1 MIQYIDGKQVRN
13 MFVSGANN
21 LKNHKDLVD
30 KLNVFPVPDGDT
42 GTNMSL
48 TISCAIKELNK
59 VEKDDIG
66 QLGKALSKG
75 SLMGARGNSGVI
87 LSQIIRGIAQSIDGK
102 EMLTSMDIAKAL
114 KNGSDIAYK
123 AVIKPVEG
131 TILTVVR
138 ESSEYA
144 LKAAVLEEDIIE
156 FMKLLVKEANNS
168 LNRTPELLHALKEAG
183 VVDSG
188 GKGLVLVYEGML
200 KSLEGQFVESQEIQ
214 TTETTSV
221 QVENRLST
229 EDIKFQYCTE
239 FILETDKISDL
250 KMRDIMIKYGD
261 SLVVVGDDGIIKVHV
276 HTNTPGTVLQEAL
289 AYGQLLTIK
298 IENMKLQH
306 ENKVIKDA
314 QQDKEVSEQA
324 AVSEEPK
331 EFGFIAT
338 SMGDGLAKIFKDFGV
353 DHIIE
358 GGQTMNPS
366 TEDFMNAIDKM
377 NANNIII
384 LPNNS
389 NIIMAANQ
397 AKDLSDKNIIVIPT
411 KNVSQ
416 AFAALVNFDA
426 DLTLEENEANMLDAL
441 STVKNGQ
448 VTYAV
453 RNTVI
458 NDVEVKEGNII
469 GLGEGKLLSAGD
481 DIDEITTQLVESL
494 VDEDSAIIT
503 LFYGEDIQEEQAEA
517 LRESLEEKFEDI
529 DIELYYG
536 GQPIYYYLVSVE

>member
-59 VEKDDIG
+59 VEQDDIG

-87 LSQIIRGIAQSIDGK
+87 LSQIIRGIAKSIEGK
-102 EMLTSMDIAKAL
+102 ETLNSMDIAEAL
-114 KNGSDIAYK
+114 KNGSDTAYK

-138 ESSEYA
+138 ESSDYA
-144 LKAAVLEEDIIE
+144 LKAAALEEDVIE

-168 LNRTPELLHALKEAG
+168 LDRTPELLHALKEAG

-200 KSLEGQFVESQEIQ
+200 KSLEGQFVESQELQ

-314 QQDKEVSEQA
+314 QEDKEVSEQA

-338 SMGDGLAKIFKDFGV
+338 SMGQGLAKIFKDFGV

-366 TEDFMNAIDKM
+366 TEDFMNAIEKM
-377 NANNIII
+377 NAHNIII

-426 DLTLEENEANMLDAL
+426 DLTIEENEANMVEAL
-441 STVKNGQ
+441 STVKSGQ

-481 DIDEITTQLVESL
+481 NIDEITTNLIESL

-503 LFYGEDIQEEQAEA
+503 LFYGEDIKEEQAEA